1 MDKMNMAVGIVPE
14 SVNYDMPELVED
26 NELSLFILS
35 NLIICH
41 QGVDTASHNFRHA
54 FR

>member
-1 MDKMNMAVGIVPE
+1 MAVGIVLE
-14 SVNYDMPELVED
+14 SRIRERQQD